1 MATLADLRTRLD
13 RLREVRAGGE
23 HEVTYGDERVVF
35 RSDAEL
41 ASAID
46 DLERQ
51 IAAASGV
58 SPVRMI
64 RFSTSK
70 GI

>member
-1 MATLADLRTRLD
+1 MATLVELRD
-13 RLREVRAGGE
+13 RLENLRALRAGGE
-23 HEVTYGDERVVF
+23 HEVTFGDERVVF

-51 IAAASGV
+51 IAAAGGAR
-58 SPVRMI
+58 PVRI
-64 RFSTSK
+64 VRFSTSK
-70 GI
+70 GV

>member
-1 MATLADLRTRLD
+1 MATLAELRD
-13 RLREVRAGGE
+13 RLETLRSLRADGAQEITFGE
-23 HEVTYGDERVVF
+23 ERVVF
-35 RSDAEL
+35 RADAEL

-51 IAAASGV
+51 IAAASGA

-64 RFSTSK
+64 RFATSK